1 MRGFYYL
8 QKREKVL
15 SLSLVKI
22 MNGKNDIKRWCG
34 VRFKEEEEEEGNEK
48 TNSFL
53 TKKLVFPLKVVF
65 VVQSNK
71 TFCNHHLLC
80 VQISHRKALLPF
92 LLTRWLST
100 TRNNKTR

>member
-1 MRGFYYL
+1 MRRMRGFYYL

-34 VRFKEEEEEEGNEK
+34 VRFKEEEEEEEGNEK

-53 TKKLVFPLKVVF
+53 TKKLVFPLNKVVF
-65 VVQSNK
+65 VVQSN
-71 TFCNHHLLC
+71 NDIL
-80 VQISHRKALLPF
+80 
-92 LLTRWLST
+92 
-100 TRNNKTR
+100 